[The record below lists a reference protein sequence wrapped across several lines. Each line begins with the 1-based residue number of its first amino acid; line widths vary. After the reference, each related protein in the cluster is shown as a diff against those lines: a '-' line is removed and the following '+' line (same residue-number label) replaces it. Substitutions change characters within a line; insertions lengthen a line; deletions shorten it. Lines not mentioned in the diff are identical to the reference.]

1 MCGIIG
7 ITGHAAAVDGVV
19 AGLRRLEYRGYD
31 SAGVVTTDPEGL
43 RVVKRAGKLDN
54 LAGALDGQPLSAST
68 ALGHTRWATHGE
80 PSDRNA
86 HPHLDPSGRVAI
98 VHNGIIENYQTLKAE
113 LGDVR
118 FASDTD
124 SEVVA
129 HLIAEQLTAS
139 STAATAADG
148 TPDLLAAVRA
158 VVARLE
164 GAYALCVVAADDPET
179 LVVAKHEAPL
189 IVAQAEGV
197 GYCASDVAALIEH
210 TNEVAALLDGQFARI
225 TPQGIEVVDV
235 DGVPA
240 TPHAYTVDWDLAAAE
255 KQGYDH
261 FMLKEIHEQP
271 QAVADTLL
279 DRLNAPAPGLPPRLQ
294 LDELRIDEG
303 EFSRIDKV
311 FILACGTS
319 LHAGMVGKL
328 AIEHWAGIPVDVEVA
343 SEFRYRDPIVDAHT
357 LVIAISQ
364 SGETSDT
371 IAAASHA
378 RDQRAPVIGLCNVV
392 GSTLAREAD
401 GVFYTHAGPE
411 VGVAATKTFVTQIIG
426 CLVLGLYLAQVRG
439 RMFPSECED
448 ILGRLQEIPAAID
461 EVLKQNDKI
470 EELAKRYVDVPY
482 TMFIGRHAGL
492 PIAYEGALKLKEI
505 SYLHAEAFPAGE
517 MKHGPIAL
525 IEKGSLVMAL
535 ATKGHVFSKMLSN
548 IQEVRARGAEV
559 IAIGSHGTSADLKD
573 VADHVI
579 ILPEASH
586 ELATPVL
593 ATIPMQLFA
602 YHVATMR
609 GEDVD
614 KPRNLA
620 KTVTVE

>member
-31 SAGVVTTDPEGL
+31 SAGVVTTDPKGL
-43 RVVKRAGKLDN
+43 RVVKRAGKLDH
-54 LAGALDGQPLSAST
+54 LTGALEGQPLSSST

-80 PSDRNA
+80 PNDRNA

-98 VHNGIIENYQTLKAE
+98 VHNGIIENYQTLRAE
-113 LGDVR
+113 LGDAR

-129 HLIAEQLTAS
+129 HLIAEQLAA
-139 STAATAADG
+139 AATSATADG
-148 TPDLLAAVRA
+148 GPADLLAAVRA

-164 GAYALCVVAADDPET
+164 GAYALCVVAADDPDT

-189 IVAQAEGV
+189 IVAQADGV

-210 TNEVAALLDGQFARI
+210 TNEVAALLNGQLARI
-225 TPQGIEVVDV
+225 TPDGVEVVDV
-235 DGVPA
+235 DGAPA

-343 SEFRYRDPIVDAHT
+343 SEFRYRDPIVDPHT

-364 SGETSDT
+364 SGETIDT
-371 IAAASHA
+371 LAAASHA
-378 RDQRAPVIGLCNVV
+378 RDQRAPVIALSNVV

-401 GVFYTHAGPE
+401 GVLYTHAGPE
-411 VGVAATKTFVTQIIG
+411 IAVASTKAFTTQIVG
-426 CLVLGLYLAQVRG
+426 CLLIGLYLAQVRG
-439 RMFPSECED
+439 RMYASETED
-448 ILGRLQEIPAAID
+448 ILTRLQQIPAAIEQTLLLD
-461 EVLKQNDKI
+461 GEVR
-470 EELAKRYVDVPY
+470 ELAERYQDTNY

-492 PIAYEGALKLKEI
+492 PIAMEGALKLKEI

-525 IEKGSLVMAL
+525 IEPGSLVVAL
-535 ATKGHVFSKMLSN
+535 APAGHVFGKMVSN
-548 IQEVRARGAEV
+548 IQEVRARGASV
-559 IAIGSHGTSADLKD
+559 LAIGTDGSTADLKEH
-573 VADHVI
+573 AHHVLT
-579 ILPEASH
+579 LPEPPN
-586 ELATPVL
+586 ELAGSVL
-593 ATIPMQLFA
+593 SVIPLQLFS
-602 YHVATMR
+602 YHIATLR

-614 KPRNLA
+614 QPRNLA

>member
-7 ITGHAAAVDGVV
+7 ITGHGAAVDGVV

-31 SAGVVTTDPEGL
+31 SAGVVTTDPRGL
-43 RVVKRAGKLDN
+43 QVVKRAGKLDN
-54 LAGALDGQPLSAST
+54 LVGALEGQPLSAST

-98 VHNGIIENYQTLKAE
+98 VHNGIIENYQSLKAE

-129 HLIAEQLTAS
+129 HLIAEQLAATT
-139 STAATAADG
+139 STADG
-148 TPDLLAAVRA
+148 GPPDLLAAVRA

-189 IVAQAEGV
+189 IVAQADGV

-210 TNEVAALLDGQFARI
+210 TNEVAALLDGQLARI
-225 TPQGIEVVDV
+225 TPQGVDVVDV
-235 DGVPA
+235 DGAPA

-343 SEFRYRDPIVDAHT
+343 SEFRYRDPIVDPHT

-364 SGETSDT
+364 SGETIDT
-371 IAAASHA
+371 IAGAAHA
-378 RDQRAPVIGLCNVV
+378 RNQRAPVISLTNVV

-401 GVFYTHAGPE
+401 GVLYTHAGPE
-411 VGVAATKTFVTQIIG
+411 VAVASTKAFTTQIVG
-426 CLVLGLYLAQVRG
+426 CLLLGLYLGQARG
-439 RMFPSECED
+439 RIYSSEVAD
-448 ILGRLQEIPAAID
+448 ILERFDRVPDALR
-461 EVLKQNDKI
+461 EVLKLDGQLR
-470 EELAKRYVDVPY
+470 ELAQRYQDVDY

-492 PIAYEGALKLKEI
+492 PIAMEGALKLKEI

-525 IEKGSLVMAL
+525 IEPGSLVVAV
-535 ATKGHVFSKMLSN
+535 APAGHVFGKMVSN
-548 IQEVRARGAEV
+548 IQEVRARGASV
-559 IAIGSHGTSADLKD
+559 LAIGTAGSTAALTEHADD
-573 VADHVI
+573 VVT
-579 ILPEASH
+579 LPEPPH
-586 ELATPVL
+586 ELAGPILSVVPL
-593 ATIPMQLFA
+593 QLFS
-602 YHVATMR
+602 YHVATLR

-614 KPRNLA
+614 QPRNLA